1 MSGKDGNADKEV
13 PSSSRKTPLLGA
25 RGLYIKS
32 GRKVASLCKLMR
44 VGVFP
49 VHQRRSNWVLQN
61 HSQSNHNKPKE
72 DITWSLKECKENQG
86 NCLMGS
92 LKQMA
97 ICEFSELIT

>member
-32 GRKVASLCKLMR
+32 GCKVASLCKLMR

-49 VHQRRSNWVLQN
+49 VHQRSSNWVLEN
-61 HSQSNHNKPKE
+61 HSQSNHNKPKGRHYME
-72 DITWSLKECKENQG
+72 PKRMQRKSGKLPDG
-86 NCLMGS
+86 
-92 LKQMA
+92 
-97 ICEFSELIT
+97 